1 VNPAPLLPRRRFL
14 RQGAAAGAAAVL
26 ARAASPAPVPAAPS
40 PAPAGIIDTHVT
52 LFRWPFRRLKY
63 DATPAL
69 VAKLRRHRITE
80 AWAGSHEALL
90 HKDLAGV
97 NARLAAECRAHGDG
111 LLRPFGSVNLA
122 WPDWEDDLR
131 RCHEEHQ
138 MPGVRLFPGY
148 QTFDLTHP
156 DLGRLVQLATERGL
170 IVQIVFQL
178 EDPRV
183 HHPLLSLPV
192 IDARPL
198 VPLLERNPS
207 ARVQLLHFAGNV
219 AGTDLRALVDRTNAW
234 FEFSRWEGNGRLGQ
248 LIQPGPGSAR
258 PAVPAARVLFGS
270 HAPYFP
276 VETGLLRLFESP
288 LDAETLHALMHR
300 NARRLLPA

>member
-1 VNPAPLLPRRRFL
+1 MNTPLLPRRHFL
-14 RQGAAAGAAAVL
+14 RQAAAASAAVTL
-26 ARAASPAPVPAAPS
+26 ARAAN
-40 PAPAGIIDTHVT
+40 PAPASVPTAPPGIVDTHVT

-63 DATPAL
+63 DSTPAL
-69 VAKLRRHRITE
+69 VAKLRRHRVTE

-97 NARLAAECRAHGDG
+97 NERLAAECRAHGGG

-122 WPDWEDDLR
+122 WPDWEEDLR
-131 RCHEEHQ
+131 RCHEEHR

-156 DLGRLVQLATERGL
+156 DLGRLVQLTAERGL
-170 IVQIVFQL
+170 ILQIVFQL

-198 VPLLERNPS
+198 VPLLEQTPA

-219 AGTDLRALVDRTNAW
+219 QGTDLRALVDRTGAW

-248 LIQPGPGSAR
+248 LISPGPGGAR
-258 PAVPAARVLFGS
+258 PPVPASRVLFGS

-276 VETGLLRLFESP
+276 LETGLLRLFESP

-300 NARRLLPA
+300 NARRLLPG

>member
-1 VNPAPLLPRRRFL
+1 MNTPSLPRRRFL
-14 RQGAAAGAAAVL
+14 RQTAAAGAAVAL
-26 ARAASPAPVPAAPS
+26 ARAGAPTSP
-40 PAPAGIIDTHVT
+40 PAPAPGAPPGIVDTHVT

-80 AWAGSHEALL
+80 AWAGTHEALL
-90 HKDLAGV
+90 HKDLAGA
-97 NARLAAECRAHGDG
+97 NERLAAECRAHGAG

-122 WPDWEDDLR
+122 WPEWEEDLR
-131 RCHEEHQ
+131 RCHEEHR

-148 QTFDLTHP
+148 QTFDLSHP
-156 DLGRLVQLATERGL
+156 DLGRLIQLIAERGL
-170 IVQIVFQL
+170 ILQIVFQM

-198 VPLLERNPS
+198 VPLLERTPA

-219 AGTDLRALVDRTNAW
+219 AGTDLRALVDRTGAW

-248 LIQPGPGSAR
+248 LIRPGPGGAR
-258 PAVPAARVLFGS
+258 PPVPESRVLFGS

-300 NARRLLPA
+300 NARRLLPV

>member
-1 VNPAPLLPRRRFL
+1 MNPAPLLPRRRFL
-14 RQGAAAGAAAVL
+14 RQAAATGAAAAL
-26 ARAASPAPVPAAPS
+26 ARAGATAPTPAPP
-40 PAPAGIIDTHVT
+40 GIVDTNVT

-80 AWAGSHEALL
+80 AWAGTFEALL
-90 HKDLAGV
+90 HKDLAGA
-97 NARLAAECRAHGDG
+97 NERLAAECRAHGAG

-122 WPDWEDDLR
+122 WPDWEEDLR
-131 RCHEEHQ
+131 RCHEEHR

-156 DLGRLVQLATERGL
+156 DLGRLIRLTAERGL
-170 IVQIVFQL
+170 LLQIVFQL

-198 VPLLERNPS
+198 VPLLERTPT

-219 AGTDLRALVDRTNAW
+219 QGTDLRALVDRTGAC

-248 LIQPGPGSAR
+248 LIGPGPGGAR
-258 PAVPAARVLFGS
+258 PPVPATRVLFGS

-288 LDAETLHALMHR
+288 LDWETLDALMHR

>member
-1 VNPAPLLPRRRFL
+1 VTPPLLPRRRFL
-14 RQGAAAGAAAVL
+14 RQTAAAGAAVAL
-26 ARAASPAPVPAAPS
+26 ARAASPAPAPAAA
-40 PAPAGIIDTHVT
+40 APPGIVDTHVT

-63 DATPAL
+63 DATPDL

-80 AWAGSHEALL
+80 AWAGSYEALL

-97 NARLAAECRAHGDG
+97 NARLAAECRTHGGG

-122 WPDWEDDLR
+122 WPNWEEDLR
-131 RCHEEHQ
+131 RCHEEHR

-148 QTFDLTHP
+148 QTFDLSHP
-156 DLGRLVQLATERGL
+156 DLGRLLQLTAERGL
-170 IVQIVFQL
+170 ILQIVFQL

-198 VPLLERNPS
+198 VPLLERTPA

-219 AGTDLRALVDRTNAW
+219 PGTDLRALVDRTGAW

-248 LIQPGPGSAR
+248 LITPGPGGTR
-258 PAVPAARVLFGS
+258 PQVPAARVLFGS

>member
-1 VNPAPLLPRRRFL
+1 MNPPRLPRRHFL
-14 RQGAAAGAAAVL
+14 RQAAAASAAVTL
-26 ARAASPAPVPAAPS
+26 ARAAN
-40 PAPAGIIDTHVT
+40 PAPASVPTAPPGIVDTHVT

-63 DATPAL
+63 DSTPAL
-69 VAKLRRHRITE
+69 VAKLRRHRVTQ

-97 NARLAAECRAHGDG
+97 NERLAAECRAHGGG

-122 WPDWEDDLR
+122 WPDWEEDLR
-131 RCHEEHQ
+131 RCHEEHR

-156 DLGRLVQLATERGL
+156 DLGRLVRLTAERGL
-170 IVQIVFQL
+170 ILQIVFQL

-198 VPLLERNPS
+198 VPLLEQTPA

-219 AGTDLRALVDRTNAW
+219 QGTDLRALVDRTGAW

-248 LIQPGPGSAR
+248 LISPGPGGAR
-258 PAVPAARVLFGS
+258 PPVPASRVLFGS

-276 VETGLLRLFESP
+276 LETGLLRLFESP

-300 NARRLLPA
+300 NARRLLPG